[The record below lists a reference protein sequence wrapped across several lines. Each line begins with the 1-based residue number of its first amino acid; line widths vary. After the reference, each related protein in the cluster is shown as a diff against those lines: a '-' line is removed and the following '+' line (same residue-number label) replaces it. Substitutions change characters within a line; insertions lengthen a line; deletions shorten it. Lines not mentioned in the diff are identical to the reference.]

1 VCARLRGL
9 HWGSLRSY
17 SLCRAQSAARY
28 AGTGFGGGRP
38 NVWNWCRPNRGGGG
52 ACRARAV
59 RARFAGCM
67 KRSPPLNFWSA
78 SDMLLVC
85 DSRRLRPPNAPPRR
99 ACILHLYK
107 PGSRVL
113 LVTLS
118 EEFDV
123 PRTCNSATDCS
134 MRAGHWLTKPQDRVA
149 PVRLVRLIR
158 TLSSDS

>member
-1 VCARLRGL
+1 MRRRGE
-9 HWGSLRSY
+9 RVFY
-17 SLCRAQSAARY
+17 TCI
-28 AGTGFGGGRP
+28 
-38 NVWNWCRPNRGGGG
+38 NRG
-52 ACRARAV
+52 RAS
-59 RARFAGCM
+59 G
-67 KRSPPLNFWSA
+67 L
-78 SDMLLVC
+78 
-85 DSRRLRPPNAPPRR
+85 
-99 ACILHLYK
+99 
-107 PGSRVL
+107 L